1 VAEADLS
8 LELHGDAPV
17 SVLSTSHTFCLIIAV
32 MEYTSKHRTMTAT
45 RLLGIFF
52 SLLLSYEIYVYL
64 CFLFGSPVHQ
74 SILTHICSID
84 RLQPYCGL
92 DSQRHFIVFSNSR
105 AAERP
110 SRFLFIFGDSYSSIE
125 YNSTNGA
132 QPTLDNP
139 FGNSEF
145 STATAYKDE
154 KWIDIMFME
163 YPTRSTVVYDF
174 ATGGN
179 LVNVSR
185 MPEPFTFT
193 TNVRRDMIDQVNHFT
208 QIQRKIGWTASD
220 SLFISWF
227 GMYALDHNGLS
238 YSNDETDRGF

>member
-1 VAEADLS
+1 
-8 LELHGDAPV
+8 
-17 SVLSTSHTFCLIIAV
+17 
-32 MEYTSKHRTMTAT
+32 MEPLSKHGVMAISRVF
-45 RLLGIFF
+45 GITL
-52 SLLLSYEIYVYL
+52 SLLLLYEVYIYM
-64 CFLFGSPVHQ
+64 CFLLGSPAHQ
-74 SILTHICSID
+74 SLLTHICSHD
-84 RLQPYCGL
+84 RLQSYCGMGFQQQL
-92 DSQRHFIVFSNSR
+92 RGMSSNR
-105 AAERP
+105 TADRP
-110 SRFLFIFGDSYSSIE
+110 SRYLFIFGDSYSSIE
-125 YNSTNGA
+125 YNATNGA

-145 STATAYKDE
+145 SAATAYKDE
-154 KWIDIMFME
+154 KWIDTMFMK

-208 QIQRKIGWTASD
+208 QIQSKIDWAAAD

-227 GMYALDHNGLS
+227 GM
-238 YSNDETDRGF
+238 